1 MILSNI
7 GVIIMFEDKDEM
19 LDYIE
24 ENSRTVTRELPYCE
38 FCGGRIDSYDGYLEY
53 CELEIEH
60 DCLIFCCEGHME
72 RYLEKYLKGDK

>member
-1 MILSNI
+1 
-7 GVIIMFEDKDEM
+7 MFEDRDEM
-19 LDYIE
+19 LDYID
-24 ENSRTVTRELPYCE
+24 ENSRTVTQELPYCE
-38 FCGGRIDSYDGYLEY
+38 FCGSRIDSYDGYLEY